1 MKEFECVFVQ
11 VAREAHF
18 SGQSYLDLALSNIPT
33 LRNNFYASF
42 SFRTEQQEGLL
53 FYHRDQVTA
62 GTTSCFL
69 YLPAPSNTAA
79 NWLLVSTS
87 MCAGWRLSGLPAGR
101 PPCGKSWEQR
111 DQDPEDL

>member
-1 MKEFECVFVQ
+1 MCVQ

-18 SGQSYLDLALSNIPT
+18 SGQSYLDLAVSNIPT

-62 GTTSCFL
+62 GTASCFV
-69 YLPAPSNTAA
+69 YLPVPSYSASNR
-79 NWLLVSTS
+79 LLFSS
-87 MCAGWRLSGLPAGR
+87 FCA
-101 PPCGKSWEQR
+101 
-111 DQDPEDL
+111 